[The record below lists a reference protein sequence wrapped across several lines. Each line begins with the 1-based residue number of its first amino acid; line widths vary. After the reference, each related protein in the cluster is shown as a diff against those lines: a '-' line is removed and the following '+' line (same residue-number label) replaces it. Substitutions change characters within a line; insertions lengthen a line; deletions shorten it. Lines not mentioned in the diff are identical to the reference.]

1 MSDVVITGLGS
12 VAPNGVGKDNFW
24 NALCEGKSGIR
35 RIRRF
40 DPSEYSSQ
48 IAGEIPLE
56 WIENIE
62 PLPDNGRAWST
73 HLIITAA
80 RMALQDANMSK
91 EEFARLRSGI
101 WVGIS
106 TSDMGVVE
114 SEYDLFKI
122 NGSTKPTVIPSSF
135 PHAAASALATE
146 FKCSGQ
152 VVTVSTG
159 CPSGIF
165 SIIYA
170 VESILQGN
178 TEVAL
183 AGGGDAPITPFVLA
197 CFCSTGLLPGSYND
211 EPAIASRPFDA
222 RRAGGV
228 LAEGSGMLLLEDA
241 EKALARG
248 AKILGRITGW
258 SITNATSPKSLKSSI
273 VSSLQESLKKAKLA
287 LADIDYISAHA
298 PGDRFIDKIE
308 TQAIKEVFGDYA
320 YNMPVSSIKS
330 MIGNPLAA
338 SGPLQVIATAQII
351 GNKFIP
357 PTVNYQYP
365 DPHCDL
371 DYVPNRGRVA
381 RVDTA
386 LVNLHGIGGCNASL
400 VVTGP

>member
-1 MSDVVITGLGS
+1 
-12 VAPNGVGKDNFW
+12 
-24 NALCEGKSGIR
+24 
-35 RIRRF
+35 
-40 DPSEYSSQ
+40 
-48 IAGEIPLE
+48 
-56 WIENIE
+56 
-62 PLPDNGRAWST
+62 
-73 HLIITAA
+73 
-80 RMALQDANMSK
+80 
-91 EEFARLRSGI
+91 
-101 WVGIS
+101 
-106 TSDMGVVE
+106 
-114 SEYDLFKI
+114 
-122 NGSTKPTVIPSSF
+122 
-135 PHAAASALATE
+135 
-146 FKCSGQ
+146 
-152 VVTVSTG
+152 
-159 CPSGIF
+159 
-165 SIIYA
+165 
-170 VESILQGN
+170 
-178 TEVAL
+178 
-183 AGGGDAPITPFVLA
+183 
-197 CFCSTGLLPGSYND
+197 
-211 EPAIASRPFDA
+211 
-222 RRAGGV
+222 
-228 LAEGSGMLLLEDA
+228 
-241 EKALARG
+241 LARG